1 MKNFFKYIFVFIVL
15 IEISLISITIFIDF
29 ETEKGIPESFFL
41 NLDNSWAD
49 TLLKNMTLDEKIG
62 QLFVME
68 LVEVQSDSKVLLD
81 SLINQFSIG
90 GIKFKQTEVL
100 NQLII
105 TNYLQSKSKYPL
117 LIGSD
122 GSIINRSDFNLPV
135 GPIINSSK
143 DKHFID
149 YYFEQFAEVLKLEG
163 VNIDFSNSLE
173 GIDSLGS
180 GYGFIDND
188 SIQKIQSVQFRKKL
202 HNEKVIS
209 CLNFNDDSFFLK
221 DSILSDS
228 LKNLRLLSGIDKF
241 FAVQLSPELSNFIT
255 SSPKHHSIS
264 KFLNQNYGFKGI
276 IYSSAIDSISANS
289 LFLLHKSGVDAFVV
303 KNQIDKAI
311 LTFKS
316 LISKGT
322 IKEAEIS
329 KKVKKSLMAKTWAGL
344 GNQEFKSAEN
354 SMSKIL
360 ANQRKLLSWKIYEGS
375 LCLLK
380 NQNNLLPFSNL
391 RENRTHLLV
400 IGNEKI
406 PFLVEYIN
414 NYLDCGITQH
424 IKGEIKESSFAGY
437 SNIILV
443 INNIDSQLINDPLF
457 IQSIKNLKQQKRLI
471 VVNFGNPEFLE
482 KLSFANAV
490 IYAFDNHPFSQMIAA
505 QIIAGSIAPTG
516 QITPLY
522 YKSKGVVS
530 YKKID
535 RFEYTIPEA
544 AGFNSIDLAKVDAL
558 IKSAIEMHVTP
569 GCQIFAAKDGK
580 VFYNKSFG
588 NHTYN
593 SSKPVKNSDIFDI
606 ASISKVAATTLAS
619 MKLYEGGLIR
629 LNDSIKYYIED
640 TVNCTIKN
648 HQLKDFF
655 LHQSGLPA
663 DMPILQYI
671 KYRNKNIKRFD
682 KYYSEKPDTSY
693 SVKVADHYYLRKDYV
708 DSIVH
713 SLYNLVWDTTK
724 VYKYSDVNFNI
735 IYDIISR
742 KIKGKY
748 SNYLSDIFYNPLQLR
763 TMGFLPLDRFDESR
777 IVPTQEDKYWR
788 KQLLLGYPHDE
799 SAALYG
805 GISGNAGLFSN
816 ANDLAILF
824 QMLMNGGTYG
834 GKQLF
839 KKETVELFTSPQ
851 EGSTRGLGFV
861 RNGNGAY
868 GHTGF
873 TGCVVWANPVN
884 RTIFVFLSNSIHP
897 NVLNKKLRKME
908 IREKVYDLIMQAY
921 EPGSGVLK
929 IGK

>member
-1 MKNFFKYIFVFIVL
+1 MKNFFKYIFVFIIV
-15 IEISLISITIFIDF
+15 IELCLISITIFIDF
-29 ETEKGIPESFFL
+29 ETEKEIPESFFL
-41 NLDNSWAD
+41 DLDNSWAD
-49 TLLKNMTLDEKIG
+49 TLLKRMTLDEKIG

-68 LVEVQSDSKVLLD
+68 LSGIESDSKETID
-81 SLINQFSIG
+81 TLIQNLAIG
-90 GIKFKQTEVL
+90 GIKFRQTEVL

-202 HNEKVIS
+202 HHEKVIS
-209 CLNFNDDSFFLK
+209 CLNFDDDLFFLK
-221 DSILSDS
+221 DSVLSDS
-228 LKNLRLLSGIDKF
+228 LKNLKSEAGIDKF
-241 FAVQLSPELSNFIT
+241 FAVQI
-255 SSPKHHSIS
+255 SPKLSSFISLRPKHPSIS
-264 KFLNQNYGFKGI
+264 KFLSQNYGFKGI
-276 IYSSAIDSISANS
+276 IYSKVMDSISVDTILS
-289 LFLLHKSGVDAFVV
+289 LYKSGIDAFIVHG
-303 KNQIDKAI
+303 QIGKSVSS
-311 LTFKS
+311 FKS
-316 LISKGT
+316 LVNKGI
-322 IKEAEIS
+322 IKETEID
-329 KKVKKSLMAKTWAGL
+329 KKVKKILMAKTWSGL
-344 GNQEFKSAEN
+344 ENQEFKSAEN
-354 SMSKIL
+354 SISKIM
-360 ANQRKLLSWKIYEGS
+360 AHPRKLLSWKVYEGS

-380 NQNNLLPFSNL
+380 NQNNLLPFNNL
-391 RENRTHLLV
+391 LENRTHLLV

-406 PFLVEYIN
+406 PFLELFLN
-414 NYLDCGITQH
+414 NYLDCSSAQH
-424 IKGEIKESSFAGY
+424 IKGEIKTSSYATY
-437 SNIILV
+437 TNIILA
-443 INNIDSQLINDPLF
+443 INNPDSQLINNPSF
-457 IQSIKNLKQQKRLI
+457 IQSLEKLKRQKRLI
-471 VVNFGNPEFLE
+471 VVNFDNPTILQ
-482 KLSFANAV
+482 KLNFANAV
-490 IYAFDNHPFSQMIAA
+490 IYAYDNHPFSQMIAA

-640 TVNCTIKN
+640 TMNCTIKN
-648 HQLKDFF
+648 HQLRDFF
-655 LHQSGLPA
+655 IHQSGLPA

-671 KYRNKNIKRFD
+671 RYRNKSIKRFD